1 MEFTIGEIIIVD
13 YSSKLKWK
21 KLNDIESRRNGRIA
35 IVLDHVKKKELGDF
49 NQYKDV
55 IRYKILVGKE
65 QIVVSNELLKKI

>member
-1 MEFTIGEIIIVD
+1 
-13 YSSKLKWK
+13 
-21 KLNDIESRRNGRIA
+21 LNDIESRRNGRIA